1 MKTRIIKLF
10 LLPVAVFTLAS
21 AAAVSTDQSHKSSTA
36 VTMDV
41 YIHNPSAS
49 DCLKVENVECEA
61 GGGQECTV
69 GPWQAFD
76 LSVVGCSERLQR
88 I

>member
-41 YIHNPSAS
+41 YIHNPSES
-49 DCLKVENVECEA
+49 DCLKV
-61 GGGQECTV
+61 TV
-69 GPWQAFD
+69 
-76 LSVVGCSERLQR
+76 
-88 I
+88 